1 MQGIIIRLK
10 SSKHNYRVVII
21 SMIGF
26 SCLIWLYNQSQNEVL
41 HQILAYGICL
51 GVVWLVFLAGAIY
64 SIVSSI
70 VDERRNR
77 IYQAQ
82 EPERMKQHQARFYC
96 HICGKPSPKPDQYWD
111 SYGENGQEW
120 YSYHVTD
127 YNKPTELV
135 QCAKCQKWTCPN
147 ADPPHLENGVC
158 KKCVENAPEQV

>member
-1 MQGIIIRLK
+1 MKKEDFPFRL
-10 SSKHNYRVVII
+10 VFIVTI
-21 SMIGF
+21 SIIGF
-26 SCLIWLYNQSQNEVL
+26 SCLIWLFNQSQNEVL
-41 HQILAYGICL
+41 RQILAYGICL
-51 GVVWLVFLAGAIY
+51 GVMWLVFLAGTIY

-111 SYGENGQEW
+111 DYGENGQQW
-120 YSYHVTD
+120 YAFYVTD

-135 QCAKCQKWTCPN
+135 QCAKCQKWTCTN

-158 KKCVENAPEQV
+158 KKCLESTPVQASHVQ